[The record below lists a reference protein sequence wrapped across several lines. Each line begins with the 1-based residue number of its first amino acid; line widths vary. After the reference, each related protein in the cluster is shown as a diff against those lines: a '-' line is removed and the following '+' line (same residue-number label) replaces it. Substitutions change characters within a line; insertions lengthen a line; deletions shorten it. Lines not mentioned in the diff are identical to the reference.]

1 MNLIRPNKDF
11 PKPVLNKVFAL
22 VDCNNFYASCERL
35 FNPKLEKKPL
45 IVLSNNDGCVIARSN
60 EAKSI
65 GIKMGA
71 PAFEFKELIARHG
84 VHVFSSNYALYG
96 DISNRI
102 MAILFEMA
110 PEVEVYSVDEAF
122 LNLSGMDPEAINLL
136 AANIRKTIKKW
147 VGIPVSVGIGPTKTL
162 AKIANH
168 LAKKNPAYA
177 NVANLCSIE
186 NTDDVL
192 KQIPVSE
199 VWGIGQA
206 YSDILT
212 KKGMQTV
219 LDFKNADE
227 HWVRRQM
234 HVVGHKTLLELRG
247 ISCIPL
253 ESMMPDKKNICISR
267 SFGSPL
273 QQYEDLEQAITT
285 FAARAAEK
293 LRQQQS
299 CARGVLVF
307 VMTNRFSSDPKY
319 VKSTLLQMPVST
331 NITAEIIHQTLKGL
345 KKIYRKGYLYK
356 KCGVILTDIIP
367 DNQLQYTLWDN
378 TNREKLCQLMETV
391 DKINGRIGQGAI
403 KFAVQG
409 TKRRWKMHQERL
421 SPHYTSKWNDIL
433 TIKI

>member
-1 MNLIRPNKDF
+1 MNSIKPNKAF
-11 PKPVLNKVFAL
+11 PETALNKVFAL

-71 PAFEFKELIARHG
+71 PAFEFKDIIARYG

-102 MAILFEMA
+102 MSILFDMA
-110 PEVEVYSVDEAF
+110 PDVEVYSVDEAF
-122 LNLSGMDPEAINLL
+122 LDLSGMKPDAPGLL
-136 AANIRKTIKKW
+136 AKKIRKTIKQW

-162 AKIANH
+162 AKVANH

-177 NVANLCSIE
+177 NVANLCFSE
-186 NTDDVL
+186 NNDDVL
-192 KQIPVSE
+192 KKIPVSE
-199 VWGIGQA
+199 VWGIGMA
-206 YSDILT
+206 YSDLLSKNGI
-212 KKGMQTV
+212 QTV
-219 LDFKNADE
+219 CDFKNTDE
-227 HWVRRQM
+227 HWVRKQM
-234 HVVGHKTLLELRG
+234 NIVGHKTLLELRG

-253 ESMMPDKKNICISR
+253 ESMMPDKKNICVSR

-273 QQYEDLEQAITT
+273 ELYEDIEQATST

-307 VMTNRFSSDPKY
+307 VMTNRFSPGPKY
-319 VKSTLLQMPVST
+319 VNSTVIQLPVAT
-331 NITAEIIHQTLKGL
+331 NITAEIIRYTLKGL
-345 KKIYRKGYLYK
+345 KKIYRKGYQYK
-356 KCGVILTDIIP
+356 KSGVILTDIIP
-367 DNQLQYTLWDN
+367 ASQLQYAIWDN
-378 TNREKLCQLMETV
+378 INREKLTQLMEVV
-391 DKINGRIGQGAI
+391 DNINGKIGQGAL

-421 SPHYTSKWNDIL
+421 SPLYTSKWNDIL